1 MRPTLQLLA
10 MLALLAVLSMFPAIG
25 SAQSTTIES
34 ELPRIRRATVF
45 IYQVQDT
52 GDNFFTTCVG
62 SGTLV
67 SRNGLILTN
76 AHTTEV
82 SESCPGTTL
91 IVALTTAEDNP
102 PVPLYRAEILQTAP
116 GLDLALIR
124 INQDIDG
131 RRINPEALSLPFVEL
146 ADSSQLQL
154 DETITVV
161 GYTSLG
167 NTPVQTLRGTITNFT
182 EEPTGAKSWLKTSVS
197 IPGLMTGSGAYNG
210 QGQLIGVPTTSPP
223 DVDIGT
229 ATCQPI
235 QDTNDDR
242 QINDNDICIP
252 IGGLINALRAS
263 NFARP
268 LIRSASL
275 ELQVELQSQPTETS
289 LPVGSEPEISRLFF
303 ASSVNNAGLPT
314 NIVGSL
320 PTGATS
326 LYLFFDYANM
336 TPETIYEL
344 RVTIDNIPSATYSL
358 APVRWS
364 GGESGLWFIGNSD
377 QTWPNGTY
385 TFTLFINSVAE
396 STAAIVIGS
405 APPSEPSV
413 GDIVFGLSDFDGT
426 PLGNGFVLP
435 TGNIASARFIY
446 RNMNENVEIT
456 ERWFYESAE
465 VYRSSNLWSV
475 GTFGTDGARTI
486 SIQDANGLL
495 PGRYRLEIYLD
506 GRLGATSDFTIAG
519 MPQGA
524 FPDVFPNIH
533 FTSAN
538 DAVEAATTPAASSF
552 PTEIERIFVV
562 FNWQQIQPGTRWTV
576 RWTVD
581 NEIFYE
587 QSQSWDA
594 ATTGSNYVITLD
606 QNDALPDG
614 TYRVE
619 ILIGQ
624 VLLASDEA
632 TIGIG
637 QLPIDRFAQAS
648 GLQLQGRILDVDTGS
663 GIPGV
668 TFVLISE
675 DFSVAD
681 FVWDSEQIYA
691 FATTDRNGF
700 FQMERPLE
708 ISTDAV
714 SIPYSVVISAD
725 GYLPIEADGFVVD
738 SETDNPLTL
747 TIYLTKE

>member
-1 MRPTLQLLA
+1 MIRSKQW
-10 MLALLAVLSMFPAIG
+10 MMALVLSIFLAILPTTTN
-25 SAQSTTIES
+25 AQGTIED
-34 ELPRIRRATVF
+34 ELPRIRQATVF

-52 GDNFFTTCVG
+52 SDNFFTTCVG

-76 AHTTEV
+76 AHTTDM
-82 SESCPGTTL
+82 SESCPGNTL
-91 IVALTTAEDNP
+91 IIALTTSEDDP
-102 PVPLYRAEILQTAP
+102 PVPLYRAEILQSAP

-124 INQDIDG
+124 IHQDLDG
-131 RRINPEALSLPFVEL
+131 RRINPDELSLPFVEL
-146 ADSSQLQL
+146 TDSSQVRL
-154 DETITVV
+154 DQTITVV
-161 GYTSLG
+161 GYTSLD
-167 NTPVQTLRGTITNFT
+167 NTPVQTLRGTVTGFT
-182 EEPTGAKSWLKTSVS
+182 EEPTGPKSWLKTNVS

-223 DVDIGT
+223 DVETGS
-229 ATCQPI
+229 ASCQLI
-235 QDTNDDR
+235 QDTNNDR

-252 IGGLINALRAS
+252 IGGFINALRAS
-263 NFARP
+263 NFATP
-268 LIRSASL
+268 LIQSASL
-275 ELQVELQSQPTETS
+275 DLQVNLQSQGIPQSTLPTEE
-289 LPVGSEPEISRLFF
+289 PVISRLFF

-314 NIVGSL
+314 NIVGNL

-344 RVTIDNIPSATYSL
+344 RVTVDNIPSATYSL

-377 QTWPNGTY
+377 QAWPNGTY
-385 TFTLFINSVAE
+385 TFTVFIDGMAE
-396 STAAIVIGS
+396 NTASIVVGGV
-405 APPSEPSV
+405 PTTDPNV

-435 TGNIASARFIY
+435 TGNVASARFIY
-446 RNMNENVEIT
+446 RNMNENIEIT
-456 ERWFYESAE
+456 ERWFYENAE
-465 VYRSSNLWSV
+465 VYRNTNLWNV
-475 GTFGTDGARTI
+475 GAFGADGARTI

-519 MPQGA
+519 VPRGA
-524 FPDVFPNIH
+524 FPEVFPDIH

-538 DAVEAATTPAASSF
+538 NAIEAATTPAANSF
-552 PTEIERIFVV
+552 PTETERVFVV

-581 NEIFYE
+581 NNTFYE
-587 QSQSWDA
+587 QSQRWSV
-594 ATTGSNYVITLD
+594 ATDGSNYVITLD
-606 QNDALPDG
+606 HNNFLPDG

-619 ILIGQ
+619 LLIGE

-637 QLPIDRFAQAS
+637 QLRIDRFAQAS
-648 GLQLQGRILDVDTGS
+648 GLQLQGQIMDVDAGT

-691 FATTDRNGF
+691 LATTDRNGF
-700 FQMERPLE
+700 FQMERLLE
-708 ISTDAV
+708 ISTETRSV
-714 SIPYSVVISAD
+714 PYSVVISAD

-738 SETDNPLTL
+738 GDTENPLNL